1 MLLMPLFFR
10 QLFRLL
16 FFTRPKSG
24 FGLSPNPLA
33 SFVFLLVNRPARSCP
48 VCLALPTA
56 IATYPANAGRAWLA
70 GLAVA
75 GGFDDF
81 R

>member
-1 MLLMPLFFR
+1 MPT
-10 QLFRLL
+10 
-16 FFTRPKSG
+16 FFTHPEFG
-24 FGLSPNPLA
+24 FGLPLSPLA
-33 SFVFLLVNRPARSCP
+33 SFVVLLVNRPARSCP

-56 IATYPANAGRAWLA
+56 IATYHVNAGRAWQA

>member
-24 FGLSPNPLA
+24 FGLCLPAMPYSCA
-33 SFVFLLVNRPARSCP
+33 KEDSYVFCQ
-48 VCLALPTA
+48 
-56 IATYPANAGRAWLA
+56 
-70 GLAVA
+70 
-75 GGFDDF
+75 
-81 R
+81 